1 MDFSPQERMMKI
13 EPIHEASRKL
23 TGKTAII
30 TGASRGMGRAGA
42 LLLAQHGADVVVNYN
57 SNEEAA
63 ERVVS
68 KIRELGSRAIAARA
82 DVGNMKDLPGL
93 VDACLDAFGKVDIL
107 YHNAAIHWVC
117 RELDDVTEEV
127 WDETYDCIIKGPFFL
142 TKLVIPHMQKQGGG
156 SIVFTSTSSA
166 GTATP
171 TDPHYMTAKNA
182 VNALYRILAG
192 WLAPEIRVNCV
203 VPGFVKTDMFR
214 HHSPEMWE
222 RLVSTVPMNRMA
234 TPMDVAQA
242 VLYLVS
248 PEGAYLTGV
257 EIPVDGGR
265 MSAVP
270 RRNILPALHAMKPG
284 VGHFDKDAYG
294 SDQIQEMDVGL

>member
-1 MDFSPQERMMKI
+1 MEI
-13 EPIHEASRKL
+13 ESIHAQHGKL
-23 TGKTAII
+23 AGKTALI

-42 LLLAQHGADVVVNYN
+42 LLFAQHGADVVVNYR
-57 SNEEAA
+57 SDEPAA
-63 ERVVS
+63 GRVVDR
-68 KIRELGSRAIAARA
+68 IRALGGSAIAVQA
-82 DVGNMKDLPGL
+82 DVGNLKDLPRL
-93 VDACLDAFGKVDIL
+93 VDACLGAFGRIDIL

-127 WDETYDCIIKGPFFL
+127 WDRTYDCIVKGPFFL

-171 TDPHYMTAKNA
+171 ADPHYMTAKNA

-214 HHSPEMWE
+214 HHAPEMWDA
-222 RLVSTVPMNRMA
+222 LVSTVPMNRMA

-242 VLYLVS
+242 ALYLVS
-248 PEGAYLTGV
+248 PEAAYLTGV

-265 MSAVP
+265 MSAIP

-284 VGHFDKDAYG
+284 LDQFPKGDYG
-294 SDQIQEMDVGL
+294 SEQIDEMDVGL